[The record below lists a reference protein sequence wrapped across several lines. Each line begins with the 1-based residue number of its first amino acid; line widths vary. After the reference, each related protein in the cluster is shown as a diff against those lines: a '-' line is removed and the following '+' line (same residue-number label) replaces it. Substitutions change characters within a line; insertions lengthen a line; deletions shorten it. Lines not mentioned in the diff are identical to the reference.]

1 MKPTHINQEK
11 IEAYLEAGH
20 WSRGTMVECYTT
32 YAQDFPDKVACRDA
46 ETEFTW
52 RQLNEITT
60 RIAANLISLGLQRDA
75 RVLVQIPSSSREM
88 VLRMA
93 LKKAGILGCFV
104 PMQWRRREVAGAQRD
119 AHALRNV

>member
-20 WSRGTMVECYTT
+20 WARGTMVECYTT

-93 LKKAGILGCFV
+93 LKKA
-104 PMQWRRREVAGAQRD
+104 
-119 AHALRNV
+119 